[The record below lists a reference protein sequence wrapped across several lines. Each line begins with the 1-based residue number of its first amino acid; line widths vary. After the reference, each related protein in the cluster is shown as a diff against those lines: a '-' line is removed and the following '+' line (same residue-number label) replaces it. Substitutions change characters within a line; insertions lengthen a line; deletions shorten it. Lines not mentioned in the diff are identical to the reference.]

1 MSADQRMRE
10 TLEAFAARVREDLDT
25 RAQSLAAELTRAVQ
39 EADGAVRTESERAL
53 AAERQQLEAI
63 LADERAALAGLK
75 ADLDRTMAEER
86 QALEERLADEQ
97 AALGGLRAE
106 AKRDQAA
113 MLERLLAAFRR
124 LDAAASLSTIL
135 ESLAQ
140 SVLAQSSRVVIFIV
154 KGDMLTSWG
163 HYGFP
168 SGQGAFDVPV
178 DAVRVLTSAL
188 STQESTVFR
197 AAEGDDDP
205 SLPAFMRPPA
215 GYVGLVAPLVVGG
228 EVVAVLY
235 ADGAE
240 RESES
245 ADRAPWAD
253 EMELIARHARGRLEN
268 VTSER
273 TVTALTRMA

>member
-1 MSADQRMRE
+1 
-10 TLEAFAARVREDLDT
+10 
-25 RAQSLAAELTRAVQ
+25 
-39 EADGAVRTESERAL
+39 
-53 AAERQQLEAI
+53 
-63 LADERAALAGLK
+63 
-75 ADLDRTMAEER
+75 MAEER

-97 AALGGLRAE
+97 AALTGLQAE
-106 AKRDQAA
+106 ARRDRAA
-113 MLERLLAAFRR
+113 LLERLLAAFRR
-124 LDAAASLSTIL
+124 LDAASSLSSIL

-140 SVLAQSSRVVIFIV
+140 SVLAQSSRVVIFVV

-178 DAVRVLTSAL
+178 DAVRVLASAL
-188 STQESTVFR
+188 STRESSVFR
-197 AAEGDDDP
+197 AVEGDEDP
-205 SLPAFMRPPA
+205 SLPAFMRPPT
-215 GYVGLVAPLVVGG
+215 GHVGLVAPLVVGG

-240 RESES
+240 SLGELDP

-253 EMELIARHARGRLEN
+253 ETELVARHARGRLEN

-273 TVTALTRMA
+273 TVTALTRIA